1 VVLAFEMTDLTTIL
15 NIVLTILTIIS
26 IILAIIFKLKAGD
39 WKGAAEEAGKLNTE
53 CAKALDT
60 IKNKT
65 EGTPARAVVADTL
78 KATGAELEKV
88 GLKGAMDAKLRELG
102 LAEKS

>member
-1 VVLAFEMTDLTTIL
+1 VVLAIELTDIGTIL
-15 NIVLTILTIIS
+15 NLVLLILTILSVII
-26 IILAIIFKLKAGD
+26 AIIFKLKAGD

-60 IKNKT
+60 IKTKT

-88 GLKGAMDAKLRELG
+88 GLKGVMDAKLRELG